1 MSIMRGISYTK
12 VSARNLYSPE
22 TCTVTLLRTQ
32 ASLNGS
38 LCAKYFRLLN
48 VSASS
53 TVLSRM
59 NLSNLLRKLRTKPY
73 GCATTSCGA
82 VRRAARSG
90 LPRPMLLCTPPI
102 GASGADHT
110 RTSTEHHR
118 ISPRGANTRQQRGQ
132 TPFLLALL
140 AFTASVNSATAR
152 LHATSDASANVTVM
166 CFKMCN
172 CHPQFK
178 FELGKSAR
186 NTTSGGTIG
195 INTYLYAC
203 AHQACDISVQHRT
216 NPHLSPPQP
225 CQNQML
231 WYN

>member
-1 MSIMRGISYTK
+1 M
-12 VSARNLYSPE
+12 SARYLYSPGN
-22 TCTVTLLRTQ
+22 CTVTLLRTQ

-110 RTSTEHHR
+110 HTSTEHHR

-152 LHATSDASANVTVM
+152 LHATSDASVNGP
-166 CFKMCN
+166 K
-172 CHPQFK
+172 
-178 FELGKSAR
+178 G
-186 NTTSGGTIG
+186 
-195 INTYLYAC
+195 
-203 AHQACDISVQHRT
+203 
-216 NPHLSPPQP
+216 
-225 CQNQML
+225 
-231 WYN
+231 

>member
-1 MSIMRGISYTK
+1 MIPPATRAHTRVHFAYRVPVYSYFCLPAPGYTK

-132 TPFLLALL
+132 TPFLLALQGL
-140 AFTASVNSATAR
+140 R
-152 LHATSDASANVTVM
+152 G
-166 CFKMCN
+166 C
-172 CHPQFK
+172 
-178 FELGKSAR
+178 
-186 NTTSGGTIG
+186 
-195 INTYLYAC
+195 
-203 AHQACDISVQHRT
+203 
-216 NPHLSPPQP
+216 PPP
-225 CQNQML
+225 PAPRIV
-231 WYN
+231 

>member
-1 MSIMRGISYTK
+1 MYFEGIFQSRMRYTK

-22 TCTVTLLRTQ
+22 TCTVTSLRTQ

-53 TVLSRM
+53 TVLSRV
-59 NLSNLLRKLRTKPY
+59 NLSNLLREHRTKPY

-82 VRRAARSG
+82 VRRVARSG

-110 RTSTEHHR
+110 HTSTEHHR

-132 TPFLLALL
+132 TPFPAR
-140 AFTASVNSATAR
+140 SAG
-152 LHATSDASANVTVM
+152 
-166 CFKMCN
+166 CKW
-172 CHPQFK
+172 
-178 FELGKSAR
+178 
-186 NTTSGGTIG
+186 
-195 INTYLYAC
+195 
-203 AHQACDISVQHRT
+203 
-216 NPHLSPPQP
+216 LSPPLHRQDK
-225 CQNQML
+225 
-231 WYN
+231 